1 MTLPS
6 CTKGPV
12 WESEEGRALSG
23 FRLGLALV
31 RLSHFAHKDQGLQG
45 QHAEV
50 PLVDRPP
57 RVRRGLLGSL
67 PSTYEP
73 RRVRPEVK
81 DATSS
86 VSREAV
92 LRHELICAL
101 IDVQEDTRLVLNEPG
116 Q

>member
-12 WESEEGRALSG
+12 WESEEGRTHG
-23 FRLGLALV
+23 GYRLGLALV

-50 PLVDRPP
+50 PLV
-57 RVRRGLLGSL
+57 SL

-81 DATSS
+81 DATFE
-86 VSREAV
+86 R
-92 LRHELICAL
+92 
-101 IDVQEDTRLVLNEPG
+101 
-116 Q
+116 